1 MERIYS
7 PELNETIYYEKH
19 KSGLDIYALP
29 KEGYRQSYAVFA
41 TKYGST
47 DVKFRD
53 YVTGEIVE
61 IPDGVAHFL
70 EHKMFEQ
77 PGGGNAFDEF
87 SLTGASANAFTSF
100 TTTAYLFSCTTDFYK
115 NLETLIGFV
124 QAPYFTDE
132 NIEKEQGIIGQE
144 IRMYQDNPSW
154 RAYFNTIEAMYQKN
168 PVRIDIAGSIESI
181 GTITKDLLYKCYR
194 NFYHPSN
201 MVLVCVGDVDFSEVF
216 NTADKAINP
225 EFKALPEIERFTE
238 IEPEAIFKKTAVQ
251 NLSVAMPMFY
261 LGFKE
266 NGAKKEDLLKNEIM
280 NEILCECIFGASSKF
295 YRRLYESGLISGN
308 LSFETTN
315 ELNYSHIL
323 VGGESKSPEKAA
335 EEIRSE
341 LKRVISEGVERDRF
355 ERIKKV
361 FYGDF
366 VRMFNS
372 TEGIAQSIM
381 EYAFK
386 GFGLFDYIKAYNE
399 VTYENAMERIKK
411 IFCEELSVLSVIRS
425 ED

>member
-1 MERIYS
+1 MEKIYS
-7 PELNETIYYEKH
+7 SELNETIYYEKH

-29 KEGYRQSYAVFA
+29 KEGYSQSYAIFA

-53 YVTGEIVE
+53 YVTGEVVE

-100 TTTAYLFSCTTDFYK
+100 SMTAYLFACTTDFYK

-124 QAPYFTDE
+124 QAPFFTDE

-154 RAYFNTIEAMYQKN
+154 RAYFNTIEGMYQKN
-168 PVRIDIAGSIESI
+168 PVRRDIAGSIESI
-181 GTITKDLLYKCYR
+181 GTITKELLYKCYR

-201 MVLVCVGDVDFSEVF
+201 MVLVCVGDVDFEEIF
-216 NTADKAINP
+216 KTADKTINP
-225 EFKALPEIERFTE
+225 DFKALPEIERFCEAEPVE
-238 IEPEAIFKKTAVQ
+238 ICEKKRVQ
-251 NLSVAMPMFY
+251 KLSVSMPMFY

-280 NEILCECIFGASSKF
+280 NEILCECIFGASSPF
-295 YRRLYESGLISGN
+295 YRRLYESGIVSGSI
-308 LSFETTN
+308 SFETTN

-323 VGGESKSPEKAA
+323 VGGESQNPEKAA
-335 EEIRSE
+335 EEIRRE
-341 LKRVISEGVERDRF
+341 LKRVCKEGIDKERF
-355 ERIKKV
+355 ERIKRV

-372 TEGIAQSIM
+372 TENVAHTIV

-386 GFGLFDYIKAYNE
+386 GFGLFDYIGAYNE
-399 VTYENAMERIKK
+399 ITYEEASERLRTV
-411 IFCEELSVLSVIRS
+411 FCDELSVLSIIRS
-425 ED
+425 DD